1 MGKRFAVE
9 GMIAL
14 GTDSG
19 CRRRR
24 PRAYSAPTASMNLPD
39 LSPWFDNE
47 SDNYEEL
54 AAGGN
59 ESPYDE

>member
-1 MGKRFAVE
+1 
-9 GMIAL
+9 MIAL
-14 GTDSG
+14 VTDSG
-19 CRRRR
+19 CRRRC